1 MRAGGAT
8 EIANN
13 RKLLDKTLSLYQ
25 TIESTATPYQIIFPW
40 LPSPALFK
48 RFFAG
53 TRLYMVFQNLVN
65 ERKKTGKRYDDPL
78 QYLIDQG
85 DPMRNIIAV
94 SSESFLLHLYSY
106 MLTRSDYSLS
116 SVFSSRDS

>member
-13 RKLLDKTLSLYQ
+13 RKLLDKTLSLYE

-48 RFFAG
+48 RFIGG
-53 TRLYMVFQNLVN
+53 TRLYMIFQNIVN
-65 ERKKTGKRYDDPL
+65 QRKKTGTRYEDPL
-78 QYLIDQG
+78 QYLIDKG
-85 DPMRNIIAV
+85 DSMRDIIAV
-94 SSESFLLHLYSY
+94 SKNVYVLLNTYSHKACLVY
-106 MLTRSDYSLS
+106 
-116 SVFSSRDS
+116 